1 MRAFMIFVL
10 CITIQPVWT
19 ASYGKDRSKENL
31 RDRLD
36 SVLTHLDKR
45 GYSGAV
51 LVAQD
56 GRIILHKGYGL
67 ADRARGIR
75 NTSETLFNIASI
87 TKVFT
92 AAAILKLEMQG
103 KLKTSDLI
111 SKYLGAFPEEK
122 SGARIHHLLT
132 HTSGLV
138 IKGALLDYSSR
149 QAFVKSVKE
158 TPVAAK
164 PGKQYQYLNAGY
176 SLLAAIVEDAS
187 GLPFEI
193 YLQKYLFTPAGMTS
207 TGFAWDP
214 RFDNDPVAIGYE
226 GETLASLK
234 PAPRVP
240 NNWENRGPSGLITTV
255 GDLYKWIQALSTNLI
270 LSAKA
275 TKKMFTAYVGDEGY
289 GWHVRKTKR
298 GTTLVHRGGGLPEA
312 ESELRWYIEER
323 TVVAVTINNHIGFR
337 KPIVEAFERIMR
349 RK

>member
-1 MRAFMIFVL
+1 MRTFVIFVL

-19 ASYGKDRSKENL
+19 ASDAKDRSLENL

-36 SVLTHLDKR
+36 SVLTRLEKT

-56 GRIILHKGYGL
+56 GKIILHKGYGL
-67 ADRARGIR
+67 ADRERDIR
-75 NTSETLFNIASI
+75 NTPETLFSIASI

-111 SKYLGAFPEEK
+111 SLYLGAFPKKK

-138 IKGALLDYSSR
+138 IKGARLDYSSR

-176 SLLAAIVEDAS
+176 SLLAAIIEEVS
-187 GLPFEI
+187 GLPFET
-193 YLQKYLFTPAGMTS
+193 YLQKYIFDPAGMTS
-207 TGFAWDP
+207 TGFGWDQ
-214 RFDNDPVAIGYE
+214 RFNALVAVGYE
-226 GETLASLK
+226 GDDLASLK
-234 PAPRVP
+234 PAPRLP
-240 NNWENRGPSGLITTV
+240 NNWENRGPSGVVTTV
-255 GDLYKWIQALSTNLI
+255 GDMYKWIQALSTNLI
-270 LSAKA
+270 LSPKA
-275 TKKMFTAYVGDEGY
+275 TRKMFTAYVGDEGY
-289 GWHVRKTKR
+289 GWHVKKTRR
-298 GTTLVHRGGGLPEA
+298 GTTVVFRGGGLPEA
-312 ESELRWYIEER
+312 ESELRWYIEGR

-337 KPIVEAFERIMR
+337 KSIVEAFERIMR
-349 RK
+349 KK